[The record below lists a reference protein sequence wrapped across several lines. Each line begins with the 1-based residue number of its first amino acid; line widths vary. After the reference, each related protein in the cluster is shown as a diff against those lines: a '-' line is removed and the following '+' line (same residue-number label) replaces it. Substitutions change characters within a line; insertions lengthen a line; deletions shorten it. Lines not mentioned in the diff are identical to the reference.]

1 MKLVNRCFLVLVLW
15 LAADAARAQSC
26 TTIPNDPTAFA
37 AIDIGTSL
45 EINAFCVGQ
54 RVRFEP
60 RPGRNIP
67 LTLLSYGV
75 LPGLG
80 TTYISASPR
89 CSPPYSY
96 PYIYTPQQSDI
107 GDVTVSELANF
118 GSIPTYY
125 IRTFKVYGTP
135 PPTFTVVPCP
145 NGLAQVTVTDAT
157 YDTYTVRVGS
167 GTAQPIGRSQPTVL
181 PVPAG
186 AATITLTGQYAVNGL
201 CARDNTLPIPA
212 LTAPQTPLFTRL
224 ALQGPLPG
232 GAAILD
238 VAQLPAGYL
247 YTVQIADG
255 SALGGFRRVT
265 DVPAGSTSVSLSGPA
280 AGCYRISRT
289 DVCASSMAV
298 SPVICTLSL
307 AGGSA
312 NNRNQLRLTNAG
324 AGSTYTVTRNGQPLN
339 TFSPITSG
347 LEDADVQCGTTYTYR
362 VTATQP
368 GGGAAVSN
376 EVAIITLSAL
386 PPRQPQLLASFNLNN
401 VVVLTPILAIPLTAG
416 SSLRYRRASGPQPP
430 ADFAP
435 VATTAR
441 PQRDSTALAELSA
454 QPPCYTVRL
463 TDVCGNTSPESPAAC
478 PSLLTASPADP
489 DGRTAALTWTTFV
502 GPTPSAPATYTLQRL
517 AADGSILSSVEIN
530 GTSYTDLTPPT
541 DRQTLRYRLQIGG
554 AGLLAGTFSYSNLA
568 SVTRQ
573 LTLAIPT
580 AFTPNGDGLNDVL
593 EIKGRYL
600 RDYSFVV
607 VDRNGQEVFR
617 GTQRNEA
624 WDGTIRGHAPVLGAY
639 VWRFQQE
646 SKDGKPFIA
655 TGSVTILK

>member
-1 MKLVNRCFLVLVLW
+1 MKLVNRCFLVLALW

-37 AIDIGTSL
+37 AIDMGTGL

-80 TTYISASPR
+80 TTYIGASPR
-89 CSPPYSY
+89 CSPPNSY
-96 PYIYTPQQSDI
+96 PYIYTPQQTDI

-135 PPTFTVVPCP
+135 PPIFTVIPCL
-145 NGLAQVTVTDAT
+145 NGLAQVTVTDVS
-157 YDTYTVRVGS
+157 YDTYAVRVGS
-167 GTAQPIGRSQPTVL
+167 GAAQPIGRNQPTVL
-181 PVPAG
+181 PVPTG
-186 AATITLTGQYAVNGL
+186 AATITLIGQYATNSL
-201 CARDNTLPIPA
+201 CVKENTLSIPA
-212 LTAPQTPLFTRL
+212 LAAPQTPLFTRL

-232 GAAILD
+232 GAATLD
-238 VAQLPAGYL
+238 VAQLPASYL
-247 YTVQIADG
+247 YTLQLADG
-255 SALGGFRRVT
+255 SAPGGFRRVA

-289 DVCASSMAV
+289 DVCSSSIAV

-312 NNRNQLRLTNAG
+312 NNRNQLLLTDAG
-324 AGSTYTVTRNGQPLN
+324 AGSAYTVTRNGQPLN
-339 TFSPITSG
+339 TFGSIIGG

-362 VTATQP
+362 VSATQP

-376 EVAIITLSAL
+376 EVAITTQSAL

-401 VVVLTPILAIPLTAG
+401 VVVLTPLLATPLAAG
-416 SSLRYRRASGPQPP
+416 SSLHYRRASGPQPP
-430 ADFAP
+430 ADFGP

-441 PQRDSTALAELSA
+441 PQRDSTALAELHA

-463 TDVCGNTSPESPAAC
+463 TDVCGNASPESLATC
-478 PSLLTASPADP
+478 PSLLTTSPADP
-489 DGRTAALTWTTFV
+489 EGRTAVLTWTAFV
-502 GPTPSAPATYTLQRL
+502 GPTPSAPTTYTLQRL
-517 AADGSILSSVEIN
+517 AADESILSSVTVN

-554 AGLLAGTFSYSNLA
+554 AGLLPGTFSYSNLT
-568 SVTRQ
+568 SITRQ

-600 RDYSFVV
+600 HNYTFVV

-624 WDGTIRGHAPVLGAY
+624 WDGTIQGHAPVLGTY

-646 SKDGKPFIA
+646 NEDGKSFIA